1 MLFKEL
7 FTFFC
12 LFFLCLS
19 FIGYSA
25 DVDEELIGD
34 IRKIKKVDKDVI
46 NSKKINEKQ
55 NNLYSLFDDDYDEIS
70 NNINIKRKSSKK
82 KILSKKLDIK
92 VVDVN
97 KTNSGLAARSLQE
110 AYTLFKQK
118 DYELA
123 VLYYKKSLKD
133 NPKSVE
139 AKFGLAVSYQLLR
152 QYDQAIDLYVNLLN
166 NNYSR
171 KKIVSNLLLCLKY
184 KSYKNSLKILLSID
198 NKILGYSDILAQIG
212 VLYMK
217 INDNKK
223 AISTLLEAHESAPT
237 NAVIAYDL
245 GILFDRDN
253 NIDNAKY
260 FFDIAIKNGI
270 SSILE
275 KQDEDRLAER
285 IQELNEQIKNE
296 IKKNKAKNK

>member
-1 MLFKEL
+1 VLFKEL
-7 FTFFC
+7 STFFC

-19 FIGYSA
+19 FSCYGA

-34 IRKIKKVDKDVI
+34 IRKIKKIDKDVVI
-46 NSKKINEKQ
+46 GKKVNDKQ
-55 NNLYSLFDDDYDEIS
+55 SNLYSLFDDDYDEIS
-70 NNINIKRKSSKK
+70 NNINIKRKSSRKK
-82 KILSKKLDIK
+82 TLSKKLDIK
-92 VVDVN
+92 VIDAN
-97 KTNSGLAARSLQE
+97 KTNSGIAIRSLKE
-110 AYTLFKQK
+110 AYTLFKQR

-123 VLYYKKSLKD
+123 ILYYKKSLKD

-184 KSYKNSLKILLSID
+184 KSYKDSLKILLSVD

-212 VLYMK
+212 IIYMK

-270 SSILE
+270 SSVLE

-285 IQELNEQIKNE
+285 VQELNEQIKNE
-296 IKKNKAKNK
+296 IKKNKANK

>member
-1 MLFKEL
+1 M
-7 FTFFC
+7 
-12 LFFLCLS
+12 
-19 FIGYSA
+19 
-25 DVDEELIGD
+25 DEELIGD
-34 IRKIKKVDKDVI
+34 IRKIKKIDKDVVI
-46 NSKKINEKQ
+46 GKKVNDKQ
-55 NNLYSLFDDDYDEIS
+55 SNLYSLFDDDYDEIS
-70 NNINIKRKSSKK
+70 NNINIKRKSSRKK
-82 KILSKKLDIK
+82 TLSKKLDIK
-92 VVDVN
+92 VIDAN
-97 KTNSGLAARSLQE
+97 KTNSGIAIRSLKE
-110 AYTLFKQK
+110 AYTLFKQR

-123 VLYYKKSLKD
+123 ILYYKKSLKD

-184 KSYKNSLKILLSID
+184 KSYKDSLKILLSVD

-212 VLYMK
+212 IIYMK

-270 SSILE
+270 SSVLE

-285 IQELNEQIKNE
+285 VQELNEQIKNE
-296 IKKNKAKNK
+296 IKKNKANK